1 MNKTRKMKF
10 GMVLAAGMLIIGAAC
25 KKSYDFPPQPTDNVN
40 IVANTSIAGLKT
52 YHTIPGAYD
61 LISNDVVISGIVV
74 ANDKSGNFYKQL
86 FIQDS
91 TGAMQ
96 ILINATGLYTSFPV
110 GRRVFVKCKGLTLSD
125 SYSNMVLGVKAI
137 VGGIPSL
144 EGITGGLIGDHI
156 VGGSLNNK
164 VEPLMVDVAQLG
176 TTLNDRYINALV
188 KLTGYEFDAADTL
201 KTYSDTSVY
210 KSTQNRLISK
220 GCGSATKPTLRTSA
234 YADFAGIRLPS
245 GSGSITAVY
254 TIYKSSPTSSTTTKQ
269 MIIRDTADVQFKD
282 ARCGAPPPGTIVLLD
297 ENFEAQTANTAS
309 PYLPITITGW
319 QNLSEIGTKK
329 YDARIFSNNKYAYIS
344 GFGTNNGDV
353 KTWMVTKGINM
364 DGTNSET
371 LTFDTKQDF
380 YMSTTTGGGFPVP
393 SELQVF
399 ISNNYIGAGDPWA
412 SGVTWTEITS
422 QATLSPGSTTSN
434 YPSSF
439 TGSGV
444 INLSSYTG
452 TIYIAFKYVGFDNT
466 ATTASSGD
474 KTSAWEVDNIR
485 ILGLQ

>member
-1 MNKTRKMKF
+1 MYSNVIRNF
-10 GMVLAAGMLIIGAAC
+10 GCAAVLAGLFIFGC
-25 KKSYDFPPQPTDNVN
+25 KKQYDMPPGPTDNVN

-52 YHTIPGAYD
+52 YHTTPGTYD
-61 LISNDVVISGIVV
+61 LITNDVIISGIVV

-96 ILINATGLYTSFPV
+96 ILINATGLYTTYPV
-110 GRRVFVKCKGLTLSD
+110 GRRVFVKCKGLTISD
-125 SYSNMVLGVKAI
+125 SYSNMVLGVKEI

-144 EGITGGLIGDHI
+144 EGITGGLIGEHVI
-156 VGGSLNNK
+156 GGSINNK
-164 VEPLMVDVAQLG
+164 VEPISLNVSDLG
-176 TTLNDRYINALV
+176 TAMNDRYINALV
-188 KLTGYEFDAADTL
+188 KLEGFEFDAADTL

-220 GCGSATKPTLRTSA
+220 GCGSSVKPTMRTSA
-234 YADFAGIRLPS
+234 YADFAGIQLPK
-245 GSGSITAVY
+245 GNGSITAIY

-269 MIIRDTADVQFKD
+269 LIIRDTSDVQFKGP
-282 ARCGAPPPGTIVLLD
+282 RCGAPPPGTIVLLNED
-297 ENFEAQTANTAS
+297 FETQTANTAS

-329 YDARIFSNNKYAYIS
+329 YDARIFSNNKYAYVS

-353 KTWMVTKGINM
+353 KTWLVTKAVNM

-393 SELQVF
+393 SDLKVLVS
-399 ISNNYIGAGDPWA
+399 SNYTGAGDPWA
-412 SGVTWTEITS
+412 TGVTWTDITTT
-422 QATLSPGSTTSN
+422 ATLSPGSTTSN
-434 YPSSF
+434 YPSSY
-439 TGSGV
+439 TGSGS
-444 INLSSYTG
+444 ISLSSYTG
-452 TIYIAFKYVGFDNT
+452 TIYIAFVNVAFDNT
-466 ATTASSGD
+466 STTAQNGD
-474 KTSAWEVDNIR
+474 KTSAWEIDNIR
-485 ILGLQ
+485 VLGIQ